1 MNVNGIRSGS
11 EPYDYVS
18 FRVFVCFKYGI
29 QEAELEIR
37 RIEGQKRRPWEDEQI
52 EKDVDRREKR
62 IKPV

>member
-37 RIEGQKRRPWEDEQI
+37 RIEGQKRRP
-52 EKDVDRREKR
+52 
-62 IKPV
+62 